1 MRICLLTRSLYPV
14 IGGSETYVYWL
25 GKALAALGHDVTV
38 VTSTLPDERGGAHP
52 YPFRVLRVPGLSE
65 FNAARAGLRTLVP
78 LHESLRQLDPDVIH
92 VQNALLGIAVTLLAD
107 AIPDRCGIVFTDH
120 NTPMPEEC
128 RWISGIDSYEVE
140 LALGRF
146 AFRRGDYDVAVAPS
160 EVFHDWA
167 LRCGAP
173 PEKLLLVR
181 HGVDTTLFAPAPAR
195 ADVRL
200 RLSGDHAAFLVLAPG
215 RMLRRKGILRLL
227 EALDEPLLVDR
238 NVHLAITTTT
248 NTSERDFFE
257 FITAMFRGR
266 NCPRRVTLHV
276 DAFAPEEMPSVYRA
290 SDCVAFLSSAEGF
303 GLVGVE
309 ALACGVPVVARPAPG
324 IREYLEHGVTGLF
337 VEGDTASD
345 IARTLARVVDD
356 RALRAALIRNGRE
369 RVVKDFALHDMACAL
384 EQVYARACSRGS

>member
-14 IGGSETYVYWL
+14 IGGSETYVYSV
-25 GKALAALGHDVTV
+25 GKALGELGHDVTV
-38 VTSTLPDERGGAHP
+38 VTSTLPDECGRAHP
-52 YPFRVLRVPGLSE
+52 YPFRVLRVPELSE
-65 FNAARAGLRTLVP
+65 FNAAQSGLRTLVP
-78 LHESLRQLDPDVIH
+78 LHETLRQLDPDVIH

-120 NTPMPEEC
+120 NTAMPDER
-128 RWISGIDSYEVE
+128 RWISGIDSYDVE
-140 LALGRF
+140 LALGQF
-146 AFRRGDYDVAVAPS
+146 AFRRGAYDFAVAPS
-160 EVFHDWA
+160 EAFHDWA

-195 ADVRL
+195 PDVRL
-200 RLSGDHAAFLVLAPG
+200 RLCGDRAGFLVLAPG
-215 RMLRRKGILRLL
+215 RMLRRKGILPLL
-227 EALDEPLLVDR
+227 GALDEPLLIGR

-257 FITAMFRGR
+257 FITATVRAR
-266 NCPRRVTLHV
+266 NCAHRVSLHV

-303 GLVGVE
+303 GLVGIE
-309 ALACGVPVVARPAPG
+309 ALACGVPVVARPASG

-337 VEGDTASD
+337 VEDATAPE

-369 RVVKDFALHDMACAL
+369 RVVKNFALCDMARAL